1 MSFESELSTI
11 RATGAKLTEQDV
23 AALRQRYES
32 DVPDIF
38 NVADAVSSRLD
49 GKNPYE
55 TEEVSD
61 IPQEEKDALKKYV
74 YTSAISLEYPLK
86 VGERDSKNPEQLHSV
101 RFSILAR
108 ENSRVAQLTNDGIGS
123 SGVLKN
129 AGGSL
134 EVVEKTEQN
143 NFTADQDRTIS
154 LLSASVAGAAIGFS
168 LAGSKASGAGKLLS
182 GFLGGSVGAGLAS
195 AVVESVRT
203 VRTLGQINLHISQP
217 PVARYSANW
226 ENKELGP
233 LAGMKGTEFNASDLL
248 ESGTGVGELG
258 IRGAIKAAANLP
270 SSFGIGGELG
280 SAVDLASAKVANP
293 YKEQLFTSMGFRQ
306 FAFNY
311 KFAPK
316 NETEYNNV
324 RRIIDLFKYHMH
336 PENDPTGLF
345 LEYPSEFEIE
355 YCYNG
360 SRNEHLNKISQ
371 CALTDIK
378 VTYGNQ
384 DAFTTFMGTNGA
396 PVEINLELAFTELE
410 TLTNNRI
417 ADGF

>member
-1 MSFESELSTI
+1 MTEILESAGEFISDLAEDAANAFGQAVDEIVDFGTNFSGQNAHDTEELSEI
-11 RATGAKLTEQDV
+11 SQ
-23 AALRQRYES
+23 
-32 DVPDIF
+32 
-38 NVADAVSSRLD
+38 
-49 GKNPYE
+49 
-55 TEEVSD
+55 
-61 IPQEEKDALKKYV
+61 KDRDNLKKYV
-74 YTSAISLEYPLK
+74 FDSATSLEYPLK
-86 VGERDSKNPEQLHSV
+86 VGDSDSKNPEQLHSV

-108 ENSRVAQLTNDGIGS
+108 ENSRVATQTNISRQGNERDW
-123 SGVLKN
+123 
-129 AGGSL
+129 AGPVRPL
-134 EVVEKTEQN
+134 ETVNKTEQN
-143 NFTADQDRTIS
+143 NLSADQARAIA
-154 LLSASVAGAAIGFS
+154 LLSSGVAGATLGLSIVGKNSNLVGKGAGLLLGGAI
-168 LAGSKASGAGKLLS
+168 ASGAGAK
-182 GFLGGSVGAGLAS
+182 VIEA
-195 AVVESVRT
+195 VRT

-226 ENKELGP
+226 ENKELGA
-233 LAGMKGTEFNASDLL
+233 LAGLSGTEFNFGDLL
-248 ESGTGVGELG
+248 KAGTGVGELG

-270 SSFGIGGELG
+270 SQLGIGGELG
-280 SAVDLASAKVANP
+280 ASIDLASGKVANP

-311 KFAPK
+311 KFAPR

-360 SRNEHLNKISQ
+360 SRNKHLNKISS

-384 DAFTTFMGTNGA
+384 DAFTTFIGTNGA